1 MLGIDL
7 SQQALQ
13 LKHLLSCSAAGHVLP
28 SITTVEVCGQ
38 EDEAL
43 PLTLVADNL
52 IIKLAGTSS
61 GVTCANIPASRV
73 GIQ

>member
-7 SQQALQ
+7 SQHALQ
-13 LKHLLSCSAAGHVLP
+13 LKHLLSCSAAGHVFP
-28 SITTVEVCGQ
+28 SVTTVEVCCHDDDG
-38 EDEAL
+38 E
-43 PLTLVADNL
+43 PSTFVADNL
-52 IIKLAGTSS
+52 IIKFAGISS